1 MPPTSELVLIGGK
14 EESIRTWAL
23 DHPDHLGS
31 DPGPAPHQPRDI
43 GAVTCLQAP
52 IFPAVKREEDYLPQV
67 RREGA
72 CVISW
77 TGRTV
82 FYRYCSPVRT
92 LLQPGV
98 CNPGFGSPRTSRNYE
113 QNCESVPFSEEA
125 LELSPNS

>member
-1 MPPTSELVLIGGK
+1 MGTLLSVPPTSELVLIGGK

-77 TGRTV
+77 TGAQCFTV
-82 FYRYCSPVRT
+82 TV
-92 LLQPGV
+92 LQFGLSYSQ
-98 CNPGFGSPRTSRNYE
+98 GFVTWGLE
-113 QNCESVPFSEEA
+113 VHVPPEIMSKIVSLCLFPKR
-125 LELSPNS
+125 L